1 MRKISFITALVFIS
15 FGFTGLPEDDFITK
29 LKSAVEAYN
38 KKYMAVQ
45 LQLNF
50 NQPYYSVGDSMLFS
64 AFYLNLSNHSPVSG
78 KHIANIELYDQ
89 KGTKVMHEKYVIKQG
104 VASAQLTVPTSLSP
118 GFYNIISYT
127 DWMRNF
133 DSKLFFRKTIKI
145 VDGFE
150 VNPSLS
156 SLPIDFLPEGGHFI
170 SGVENNVEFRIPSG
184 LNGVTGTLK
193 NGNDIIAPVVFL
205 SNGLGK
211 TTFVPAPGIQ
221 YKLELQPGTSESFM
235 LPLAETSG
243 VSLRVIH
250 TEQKDGAKIFFTPD
264 LMNNP
269 HKFYLVI
276 VNPATIV
283 FTTPL
288 EQAKISQEI
297 SLTARQLNG
306 ESAISVISDDGK
318 VWATHELHGLIGE
331 PKANVQLSS
340 TQFTI
345 RDSVQSKIKITDDN
359 GAVDGTV
366 SVSIINKNL
375 FGTMENSAA
384 EESLFNKGSWLN
396 WEMIMS
402 KNIPEPTF
410 KSEQYL
416 TIEGEAYQPTNNKP
430 VQDSTLLMFYFEKQI
445 MGYETYVMNGKF
457 KVPVYFDFTEPDV
470 VFYAASRRGKDL
482 KGVTIKLKE
491 TALVNGSFPSFAS
504 TVSKVEDPYGSFQK
518 KTRLINSSFNYF
530 SRSTNTEVVDPNF
543 AIEDELGGADVVVR
557 LKDYL
562 VFPTMAEVVKEVLPS
577 VEHRRI
583 GGENMIKMYTTH
595 KRPVS
600 NAEPVYIVDGVIT
613 KSTDA
618 FLSLNPAD
626 VLTIKV
632 IKTGGKLV
640 RLGALFGNGAIL
652 VRTKNNAGLTLNR
665 ENIFSIHGLL
675 PTTKGSKNVPNVKGN
690 IPSFNSFLYWNP
702 VMNCKASDTDLKFS
716 TSDDIGQFEIQ
727 INGFTS
733 DGRPI
738 NGSETFNVVL
748 PKQ

>member
-1 MRKISFITALVFIS
+1 MRKFSFVTALVFIS
-15 FGFTGLPEDDFITK
+15 FGFTSLPEDDFITK

-38 KKYMAVQ
+38 KKYSAVK

-50 NQPYYSVGDSMLFS
+50 NQPYYAVGDSMLFN
-64 AFYLNLSNHSPVSG
+64 AFYLNLVNHTPVSG

-89 KGTKVMHEKYVIKQG
+89 SGAKIIHEKYVIKQG
-104 VASAQLTVPTSLSP
+104 VASAQLAIPTSLAP
-118 GFYNIISYT
+118 GFYNVVSYT

-133 DSKLFFRKTIKI
+133 DSKLFFQKTIKI
-145 VDGFE
+145 IDGFQ
-150 VNPSLS
+150 VNPSAG
-156 SLPIDFLPEGGHFI
+156 SLPIEFFPEGGHFI

-184 LNGVTGTLK
+184 VTDVTGALK
-193 NGNDIIAPVVFL
+193 NGNDVISQIVF
-205 SNGLGK
+205 SPNGLGK
-211 TTFVPAPGIQ
+211 TTFVPAQGIQ
-221 YKLELQPGTSESFM
+221 YKLELQSGLSQPFA
-235 LPLAETSG
+235 LPLPETSG
-243 VSLRVIH
+243 VSLRLSQA
-250 TEQKDGAKIFFTPD
+250 EQKAAVKIFFTPELIND
-264 LMNNP
+264 KR
-269 HKFYLVI
+269 KFYLVVI
-276 VNPATIV
+276 NPSTL
-283 FTTPL
+283 TYSTPL

-297 SLTARQLNG
+297 SLSPRLISG
-306 ESAISVISDDGK
+306 ETSISVISDDGK
-318 VWATHELHGLIGE
+318 VWASRELSGLLGE
-331 PKANVQLSS
+331 PKANVKFSN
-340 TQFTI
+340 TEFNV
-345 RDSVQSKIKITDDN
+345 RDSVESNIRITDEN

-375 FGTMENSAA
+375 FGVTENSVE
-384 EESLFNKGSWLN
+384 EESLGHQKSWLN
-396 WEMIMS
+396 WEAIMA

-430 VQDSTLLMFYFEKQI
+430 VQDSTMLMFYFEKQI
-445 MGYETYVMNGKF
+445 IGYETYVMNGHF
-457 KVPVYFDFTEPDV
+457 KVPVFFDFTEPDV

-491 TALVNGSFPSFAS
+491 TALINGSFPSFAS

-518 KTRLINSSFNYF
+518 KTRLINSSFSYF
-530 SRSTNTEVVDPNF
+530 SKPANTEVVDPNF

-577 VEHRRI
+577 VEHRKI

-595 KRPVS
+595 KRPVN

-665 ENIFSIHGLL
+665 ENIFPIHGLL
-675 PTTKGSKNVPNVKGN
+675 PATKGSKGISSVKANVPN
-690 IPSFNSFLYWNP
+690 FNSFLYWNP
-702 VMNCKASDTDLKFS
+702 ILNCKASDNDLKFS
-716 TSDDIGQFEIQ
+716 TSDDIGEFEVR

-733 DGRPI
+733 DGRPV
-738 NGSETFNVVL
+738 NGTETFKVTL

>member
-1 MRKISFITALVFIS
+1 MRKISLITTLVIIS
-15 FGFTGLPEDDFITK
+15 FGFTRLQEDDFITK
-29 LKSAVEAYN
+29 LKSAVETYN
-38 KKYMAVQ
+38 KKYSAVK

-50 NQPYYSVGDSMLFS
+50 NQPYYAVGDSMLFS
-64 AFYLNLSNHSPVSG
+64 AFYLNLINHSPVSG

-89 KGTKVMHEKYVIKQG
+89 NGSKIIHEKYVIKQG
-104 VASAQLTVPTSLSP
+104 TASAQLAIPTSLSP
-118 GFYNIISYT
+118 GFYNVISYT

-150 VNPSLS
+150 VNPSPG
-156 SLPIDFLPEGGHFI
+156 SLAIEFFPEGGHLI

-184 LNGVTGTLK
+184 LKGVTGTLK
-193 NGNDIIAPVVFL
+193 NGNDIIAQITFS

-221 YKLELQPGTSESFM
+221 YKMELQPGISESFT

-250 TEQKDGAKIFFTPD
+250 VEQKAGAKIFFTPD
-264 LMNNP
+264 LMNNS

-276 VNPATIV
+276 VNPATVV
-283 FTTPL
+283 FSVPL
-288 EQAKISQEI
+288 DQAKISQEI
-297 SLTARQLNG
+297 SLTARHLNG
-306 ESAISVISDDGK
+306 ESSISVISDDGK
-318 VWATHELHGLIGE
+318 VWATRELSGLIDR
-331 PKANVQLSS
+331 PKANVGLSN
-340 TQFTI
+340 TEFTV
-345 RDSVQSKIKITDDN
+345 RDSVQSKIRIVDEN
-359 GAVDGTV
+359 GAVEGTV

-375 FGTMENSAA
+375 FGIIENPAI
-384 EESLFNKGSWLN
+384 EESFGAQGSWLN
-396 WEMIMS
+396 WDMIMS
-402 KNIPEPTF
+402 KNIPEPIF

-491 TALVNGSFPSFAS
+491 TALVNGNFPAFAS
-504 TVSKVEDPYGSFQK
+504 TVSKVEDHYGSFQK
-518 KTRLINSSFNYF
+518 KTRLINSSFDYF
-530 SRSTNTEVVDPNF
+530 AKPANKEVVDPNF

-577 VEHRRI
+577 VDHRRI
-583 GGENMIKMYTTH
+583 AGENMIKMYTTH
-595 KRPVS
+595 KRPV
-600 NAEPVYIVDGVIT
+600 NYAEPVYIVDGVIT

-665 ENIFSIHGLL
+665 ENIFPIHGLL
-675 PTTKGSKNVPNVKGN
+675 PVTKGSKGITNVKANVPN
-690 IPSFNSFLYWNP
+690 FNTFLYWNP
-702 VMNCKASDTDLKFS
+702 VMNCKASDNDLMFS
-716 TSDDIGQFEIQ
+716 TSDDVGEFEMRV
-727 INGFTS
+727 NGFTS
-733 DGRPI
+733 DGRPV
-738 NGSETFNVVL
+738 NGSERFKVVL

>member
-15 FGFTGLPEDDFITK
+15 FGFIGLPEDEFTVK
-29 LKSAVEAYN
+29 LKAAVEAYN
-38 KKYMAVQ
+38 KKYSAVQ

-50 NQPYYSVGDSMLFS
+50 NQPYYAVGDSMLFS
-64 AFYLNLSNHSPVSG
+64 SFYLNLVNNSPVSG
-78 KHIANIELYDQ
+78 KHIANIELYDHN
-89 KGTKVMHEKYVIKQG
+89 GTKIIHEKYVIKQG
-104 VASAQLTVPTSLSP
+104 AASAQLAIPTSLAP
-118 GFYNIISYT
+118 GFYNVVSYT

-145 VDGFE
+145 VNGFE
-150 VNPSLS
+150 VNPSS
-156 SLPIDFLPEGGHFI
+156 GALPIEFFPEGGHFI

-184 LNGVTGTLK
+184 LNSVTGVLK
-193 NGNDIIAPVVFL
+193 NGNDIIAQLVFS
-205 SNGLGK
+205 SNGIGK
-211 TTFVPAPGIQ
+211 ATFVPAPGIQ
-221 YKLELQPGTSESFM
+221 YKLELQPGLSEPFT
-235 LPLAETSG
+235 LPLPETSG
-243 VSLRVIH
+243 VSLRLIRSEEK
-250 TEQKDGAKIFFTPD
+250 TGAKIFFTPD

-269 HKFYLVI
+269 HKFYLVLI
-276 VNPATIV
+276 NPTTV
-283 FTTPL
+283 VYSTPL
-288 EQAKISQEI
+288 EQNKISQEI
-297 SLTARQLNG
+297 SLSARQLSG
-306 ESAISVISDDGK
+306 EISISVVSDDGK
-318 VWATHELHGLIGE
+318 LWASRELSGVINE
-331 PKANVQLSS
+331 PKINIKLSGAE
-340 TQFTI
+340 FTV
-345 RDSVQSKIKITDDN
+345 RDSVQSKIRITDAN

-375 FGTMENSAA
+375 FGVIENPAV
-384 EESLFNKGSWLN
+384 EESFAAQGSWLN

-402 KNIPEPTF
+402 KNIPEPAF

-491 TALVNGSFPSFAS
+491 TTLVNGNFPSFAS
-504 TVSKVEDPYGSFQK
+504 TVSKVEDHYGSFQK

-530 SRSTNTEVVDPNF
+530 SKPANKEVVDPNF

-577 VEHRRI
+577 VDHRRI
-583 GGENMIKMYTTH
+583 GGENMIKIYTTH
-595 KRPVS
+595 KRPVN

-665 ENIFSIHGLL
+665 ENIFPIHGLL
-675 PTTKGSKNVPNVKGN
+675 PATKGSKGITNVKANVPN
-690 IPSFNSFLYWNP
+690 FNSSLYWNP
-702 VMNCKASDTDLKFS
+702 IMNCNASDNDLKFS
-716 TSDDIGQFEIQ
+716 TSDDIGEFEIRVS
-727 INGFTS
+727 GFTS

-738 NGSETFNVVL
+738 NGSETFKVVL